1 MSCAPGRIGAGSDCI
16 PTRSGK
22 QCPGRPCFLW
32 DAPSALALS
41 FFRVASADFRP
52 GTRPAHLGPSRLEGE
67 CRSLPGGRRAGRRCT
82 GCRGLGWR
90 IVFFLLVGHLRAAM
104 SIASHAGTGAVCCR
118 PNRVPDCFPG
128 AAAGDGRQ
136 VHEPL
141 SGADIRDI
149 AHPLHPGWLAVKSR
163 LTRSGREPRSAA
175 GTVVRTFRRGCAAT
189 RPCSRMMERTVSR
202 STHPRPRGRRA
213 AVMRRYP
220 QGSVR
225 GTELSLDE
233 KGQSASSGSSRRLP
247 ARRLVVAGPPG
258 TPAHWHISATGYG

>member
-32 DAPSALALS
+32 DTPSALALS

-128 AAAGDGRQ
+128 AATWDRRQ
-136 VHEPL
+136 VHKPL
-141 SGADIRDI
+141 PGSDTGDV
-149 AHPLHPGWLAVKSR
+149 AHPLHSR
-163 LTRSGREPRSAA
+163 LAGGGSRAGPGRGASPGPCGP
-175 GTVVRTFRRGCAAT
+175 GTVASGPFGGAVRPPGPGCAQAV
-189 RPCSRMMERTVSR
+189 RTVSR
-202 STHPRPRGRRA
+202 PTTTLPRPQGRGDAPVPAGCRPRH
-213 AVMRRYP
+213 R
-220 QGSVR
+220 
-225 GTELSLDE
+225 T
-233 KGQSASSGSSRRLP
+233 QS
-247 ARRLVVAGPPG
+247 
-258 TPAHWHISATGYG
+258 